1 MSNELETL
9 LQQAKEQAETYA
21 VVNDEFVIDGETR
34 EINVPQSEMLFGVEG
49 DVNIERKYFRCPKIV
64 GDNVDLSKHFIYVA
78 YVYTESQDG
87 SIFPTVG
94 IQTYRC
100 TDIQAEGD
108 DITFSWKL
116 SGNVFQNPGFIAFK
130 VFAKEKEESPTTV
143 FNTTPAFGIVKMTIS
158 DGNKE
163 IAEEYPDIINQLFT
177 KMESVEQIA
186 TPEVMKGYVDEYLK
200 ENPVTGGMT
209 EEERQQLEQNTT
221 DVSDLKS
228 AMPKVDNTL
237 SNTGE
242 AADAKVTGGAIN
254 SLSEDIDD
262 LKGNIIKHIP
272 DNSIGSQKINALSD
286 NKPEGNILTDDILEI
301 TNLKNNVNV
310 GTQLIYK
317 IPYSEENKGKKV
329 RIKAKRIRFRYQKTD
344 VTEKEVEDLEGVG
357 YVEITLSISTYY
369 GETWVIFDIT
379 RDISYIYGLFED
391 DWVDVDIRKKK
402 IEWIYSDTIDKKL
415 ENVCNQ
421 HIKDNS
427 SINFETGEINTFK
440 NYTSAVTDFIPT
452 VLGDCF
458 YAYYKKIA
466 IGGYHNQM
474 VVGMYN
480 SDKDYIGKLLQ
491 KNNTALDDGWYKF
504 CIPTKE
510 CAYVRITFYREKPI
524 VFRCDPEY
532 EFDGD
537 ESKISLSYG
546 IEFSKA
552 ITAKNQ
558 INQAPLKRFEGKKLC
573 VAGDSITEAN
583 STNQNTPWG
592 TIIARQFSMILTN
605 AGKSGSGLFKL
616 GDTGKGLYYR
626 LQSREGE
633 WAEGTDYD
641 YIILCGFMNDGTSKN
656 QYQSINYNG
665 TTTWDALPTGDPGDE
680 IGAQSVYGMLRGC
693 FEFLI
698 QYYPLAKIGFV
709 SSTPRGQI
717 TNAVR
722 DTPEGVDKTHCHGHA
737 WFEEY
742 IKAYKYVC
750 EEYNIP
756 FLDIYHNSPFRV
768 NTPENYKLYFTN
780 WESEIS
786 TYGGVVHP
794 NALGQEI
801 AIANPIFQW
810 MKTYL

>member
-1 MSNELETL
+1 MSSITRTITVTRKGMQHQIQVVEGTSLLPISVIVSDYDILSGSAAVAYNRQPNGTL
-9 LQQAKEQAETYA
+9 VNQACTISENTISFTPPEGFYIKGYNKTQVRVT
-21 VVNDEFVIDGETR
+21 NNNRNLFSFVIDVWCDENITDDADVE
-34 EINVPQSEMLFGVEG
+34 EINSQPTLVTQLLSQIGVLTARMDAFTALPEG
-49 DVNIERKYFRCPKIV
+49 STTSDAALNDIRIGYDGTEYQTPGDAVRGQV
-64 GDNVDLSKHFIYVA
+64 G
-78 YVYTESQDG
+78 
-87 SIFPTVG
+87 
-94 IQTYRC
+94 
-100 TDIQAEGD
+100 
-108 DITFSWKL
+108 
-116 SGNVFQNPGFIAFK
+116 
-130 VFAKEKEESPTTV
+130 
-143 FNTTPAFGIVKMTIS
+143 
-158 DGNKE
+158 
-163 IAEEYPDIINQLFT
+163 
-177 KMESVEQIA
+177 
-186 TPEVMKGYVDEYLK
+186 
-200 ENPVTGGMT
+200 
-209 EEERQQLEQNTT
+209 
-221 DVSDLKS
+221 
-228 AMPKVDNTL
+228 
-237 SNTGE
+237 
-242 AADAKVTGGAIN
+242 

-344 VTEKEVEDLEGVG
+344 ITEKEVEDLEGVG
-357 YVEITLSISTYY
+357 YVKITLPISTYY

-379 RDISYIYGLFED
+379 QDISYVYGLFED

-427 SINFETGEINTFK
+427 SINFETGEIDTYK

-466 IGGYHNQM
+466 IGGYNNQM
-474 VVGMYN
+474 TVGMYN

-491 KNNTALDDGWYKF
+491 KKSTALDDGWYKF

-665 TTTWDALPTGDPGDE
+665 INTWDALPTGDPGDE

-722 DTPEGVDKTHCHGHA
+722 DTPEGVDKSQCHGHA

-768 NTPENYKLYFTN
+768 NMPENYKLYFTN